1 MRRPSGQHVGERDPL
16 TAMGTPQGQLSDP
29 FRTFASACNE
39 QNVRKPD
46 ALYPAIGAW
55 IGNCYC

>member
-1 MRRPSGQHVGERDPL
+1 
-16 TAMGTPQGQLSDP
+16 MGTPQGQLSDP